1 MEDRLLEDYKKAM
14 KENNEI
20 EKATIQ
26 YLRAMILK
34 ERKEKQRQLTDDEV
48 EKVVLSERK
57 KRSEALGLYEK
68 ANRPDM
74 MEQTYKELACINRY
88 LPKQYTEE
96 ELEQELVKIINELQ
110 ANKSMFGQVMGTAKA
125 RLGNRADGKTMSI
138 IVKRLLGA

>member
-1 MEDRLLEDYKKAM
+1 
-14 KENNEI
+14 
-20 EKATIQ
+20 
-26 YLRAMILK
+26 
-34 ERKEKQRQLTDDEV
+34 
-48 EKVVLSERK
+48 
-57 KRSEALGLYEK
+57 
-68 ANRPDM
+68 M

>member
-57 KRSEALGLYEK
+57 KRSEALGLYE
-68 ANRPDM
+68 
-74 MEQTYKELACINRY
+74 
-88 LPKQYTEE
+88 
-96 ELEQELVKIINELQ
+96 
-110 ANKSMFGQVMGTAKA
+110 
-125 RLGNRADGKTMSI
+125 
-138 IVKRLLGA
+138 